1 MSISPFIR
9 HWEAAKF
16 DAEHLAEV
24 NSRNLDKRMRRRK
37 RRRRDVARGGAEQ
50 EDDDGRSSYNE
61 DTVDASD
68 ILDCPQE
75 PIRLNFSAHDR

>member
-24 NSRNLDKRMRRRK
+24 NSRNLENRK
-37 RRRRDVARGGAEQ
+37 RRRRRRRDADEELWSSSGAL
-50 EDDDGRSSYNE
+50 
-61 DTVDASD
+61 
-68 ILDCPQE
+68 LDHPQE
-75 PIRLNFSAHDR
+75 AIRMNFTAHDR